1 MFVIEFS
8 RSCVK
13 TENKN
18 SDLKE
23 KRRIYKRMMLPETRN
38 CLAKVQKKKKIH
50 VIHIG
55 MLAFKGSSR
64 FLHFQ
69 QDIKSVE
76 SSCCPFHELRL
87 SHCLL

>member
-38 CLAKVQKKKKIH
+38 CLAKSAEEKENTRYSYRYACV
-50 VIHIG
+50 
-55 MLAFKGSSR
+55 
-64 FLHFQ
+64 
-69 QDIKSVE
+69 
-76 SSCCPFHELRL
+76 
-87 SHCLL
+87 